1 MALRD
6 IVGQKMAKKILKGII
21 KRDKIPSA
29 LLFSGDFGIGKK
41 FSAINFAMAINCQDP
56 VDFDS
61 CDKCLSCKKIKEDIH
76 PDVHIITLKNMQ
88 KKLTLEKNY
97 SGNEYPV
104 EVIRRIEELLYLKTF
119 EGKRKIFIIDDAD
132 SINLSAANAFLK
144 TLEEP
149 PDDST
154 IILISENPDSLPE
167 TIRSRCINIRFYP
180 LSIEETKEVIHKNKD
195 IESKEIN
202 LLVKLSSGR
211 PGVIISYDLMKKKE
225 RFEKLLSNMI
235 TPSKETWAD
244 KEEMES
250 WLDIAL
256 ISIRD
261 DLVRSIAA
269 NDDLLIFKDLTLLHK
284 KKINEIINIYQTL
297 QGIKSALDL
306 NLNKSITWNYVT
318 SIIQQNIKK
327 IS

>member
-1 MALRD
+1 VALKD
-6 IVGQKMAKKILKGII
+6 IVGQRRAKKILMGII
-21 KRDKIPSA
+21 KRDKIPST
-29 LLFSGDFGIGKK
+29 LLFSGDFGIGKE
-41 FSAINFAMAINCQDP
+41 FSAINFAKAINCHNP
-56 VDFDS
+56 IDFDS
-61 CDKCLSCKKIKEDIH
+61 CDKCLSCKKIKDDIH
-76 PDVHIITLKNMQ
+76 PDVHVITLKNMH
-88 KKLTLEKNY
+88 KKLSLEKHY

-104 EVIRRIEELLYLKTF
+104 EAIRRIEELLYLKTF

-132 SINLSAANAFLK
+132 SINLAAANAFLK

-167 TIRSRCINIRFYP
+167 TIRSRCINVRFYP
-180 LSIEETKEVIHKNKD
+180 LSIEETKEVIRKNKD
-195 IESKEIN
+195 IESKDID

-225 RFEKLLSNMI
+225 RFEKLLFNMI
-235 TPSKETWAD
+235 TPSKEIWAD

-261 DLVRSIAA
+261 SLIHSITA
-269 NDDLLIFKDLTLLHK
+269 NDDLLIFKDSKLLHRK
-284 KKINEIINIYQTL
+284 MANEIIHVYKTL
-297 QGIKSALDL
+297 QDIKSALDL
-306 NLNKSITWNYVT
+306 NLNKSITWNYVK
-318 SIIQQNIKK
+318 SIIQSTAEQ
-327 IS
+327 